1 MNASVTGSA
10 LNQIPLV
17 NSTQLLTA
25 SAQQPMTSVLGSTP
39 IVASGVAGTVPVT
52 TGTVPVTTGT
62 VPVVTGTVPVVTG
75 TVPVASTV
83 PATSV
88 LGASSVQPLVA
99 SGVQPLTTPLASGV
113 ATTPL
118 VASGIQPLTTPLA
131 IVSSVQP
138 LPATSVAGTIPLVQQ
153 QPVVTSTLPVQSAGH
168 FGTTYSNPV
177 PDDDYRLGR
186 GILDDFR
193 PTSYKTLISTTTP
206 LATTTTSGLVTT
218 TTPSLVVTNPGAIG
232 ASNIKDFL

>member
-118 VASGIQPLTTPLA
+118 V
-131 IVSSVQP
+131 SSVQP

-232 ASNIKDFL
+232 ASSIKDFL